1 MYVYILSLMCLLT
14 YNDIAIGF
22 LALLIV
28 ASMLT
33 VAIVYHASE
42 YIDE

>member
-1 MYVYILSLMCLLT
+1 MCLLT

-22 LALLIV
+22 LAYCIV

-33 VAIVYHASE
+33 VAIVYHVSA